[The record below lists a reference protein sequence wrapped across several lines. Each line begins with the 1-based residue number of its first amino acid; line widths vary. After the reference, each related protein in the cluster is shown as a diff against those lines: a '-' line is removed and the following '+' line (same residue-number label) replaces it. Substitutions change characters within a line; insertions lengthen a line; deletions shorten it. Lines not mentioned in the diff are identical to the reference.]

1 MRSKLSRFDAT
12 LLKEAGVNPLDA
24 LHGSGSSGSVT
35 NASGSGASKATEKV
49 KGKLSPLTIAALLLA
64 GGGIGWGSRVY
75 YEDRRAQRA
84 QERR

>member
-12 LLKEAGVNPLDA
+12 LLKEAGVDPLTA

-35 NASGSGASKATEKV
+35 ASSSGAAKATEKV

-64 GGGIGWGSRVY
+64 GGGIGWGSRAY